1 MQVHED
7 GSVVLNPNEVAAVA
21 KVLDLGRALAESMG
35 AEDAGINDEATE
47 VVLLQTINLLDD
59 LGVSSDELTERLDR
73 RRRPG

>member
-21 KVLDLGRALAESMG
+21 KVLDLGRKLAESLG
-35 AEDAGINDEATE
+35 ADDAGVNDLAVE
-47 VVLLQTINLLDD
+47 VELLQVINLLDD

>member
-1 MQVHED
+1 MQVRED

-21 KVLDLGRALAESMG
+21 KVLDLGRSLTEAMG
-35 AEDAGINDEATE
+35 AEDAGANDESTE
-47 VVLLQTINLLDD
+47 VQLLQTINLLDD